1 MSLHLLGETV
11 TDLYE
16 SAPCGLL
23 SADVSGRVV
32 RVNQTF
38 LDWSGYHRHE
48 VNGRPFAELLDVG
61 SRLYYET
68 RCVPVLHLDG
78 EMREVALLLRR
89 ADETTLPI
97 LMNSRLESS
106 HDGEPESMRIAI
118 FDARRRQDY
127 ERELLTARREAERS
141 EGRVR
146 TLQQASAAFGS
157 TTSEDALVTALVDIA
172 GESMGATATS
182 LMFVDRSVNALRSV
196 TSGSNPLGDLVALRD
211 PRPESDAVRLGK
223 PVTLNSSDEALHRYP
238 TVLPALRE
246 LRFEAV
252 SAVPLPSDDDRL
264 GVLVC
269 FYRQRREFSDD
280 EIGLQQ
286 ALVTQA
292 AQSLERIQLQHQ
304 LLDLAMHDT
313 LTGLA
318 NREMLQGRLEQVL
331 VASVRH
337 QRPMA
342 LIFLDLDGFK
352 AVNDGLG
359 HVVGDAVLV
368 EVADRLRRAVRRSDT
383 IARFGGD
390 EFIVLC
396 EDADAVTATEVA
408 ERILRSVSEP
418 LDMLPSGQSL
428 TASVGVAYH
437 TGDWSTE
444 PDADAV
450 VLAADEAMYRSKAE
464 GKNRHTLVTV

>member
-1 MSLHLLGETV
+1 
-11 TDLYE
+11 
-16 SAPCGLL
+16 
-23 SADVSGRVV
+23 
-32 RVNQTF
+32 
-38 LDWSGYHRHE
+38 
-48 VNGRPFAELLDVG
+48 
-61 SRLYYET
+61 
-68 RCVPVLHLDG
+68 
-78 EMREVALLLRR
+78 
-89 ADETTLPI
+89 
-97 LMNSRLESS
+97 
-106 HDGEPESMRIAI
+106 
-118 FDARRRQDY
+118 
-127 ERELLTARREAERS
+127 
-141 EGRVR
+141 
-146 TLQQASAAFGS
+146 
-157 TTSEDALVTALVDIA
+157 
-172 GESMGATATS
+172 
-182 LMFVDRSVNALRSV
+182 
-196 TSGSNPLGDLVALRD
+196 
-211 PRPESDAVRLGK
+211 
-223 PVTLNSSDEALHRYP
+223 
-238 TVLPALRE
+238 VLPALRE
-246 LRFEAV
+246 RRFEAV
-252 SAVPLPSDDDRL
+252 SAVPLLTEDARS

-280 EIGLQQ
+280 EIGFQQ
-286 ALVTQA
+286 ALATQA
-292 AQSLERIQLQHQ
+292 AQSLERIRLQDQ